1 MTFNPQPKHEYFRSE
16 PFQKHVR
23 TLNCQRCGQFGMTQS
38 SHSNWSWS
46 GKGKSIKGDDLT
58 AALCVECHVDIDQG
72 AELSKSDRELFWLRA
87 FFKTIKALFVA
98 GKIKV
103 VP

>member
-1 MTFNPQPKHEYFRSE
+1 MTFNPQPKHAYYRGSDWE
-16 PFQKHVR
+16 KAVR
-23 TLNCQRCGQFGMTQS
+23 QLPCQLCGLYGQTQS

-103 VP
+103 DP